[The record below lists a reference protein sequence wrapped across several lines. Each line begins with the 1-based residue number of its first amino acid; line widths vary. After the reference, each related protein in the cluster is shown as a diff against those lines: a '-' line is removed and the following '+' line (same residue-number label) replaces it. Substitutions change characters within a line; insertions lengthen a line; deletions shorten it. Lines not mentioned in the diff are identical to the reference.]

1 MKRRFNLTQLV
12 ILSFFFSL
20 LTIVSCTKEK
30 SQSGT
35 DNEQEIAASQV
46 SGESDAQAEIIFNGL
61 FDDAIGV
68 SDEVGMAGTGIF
80 GRVNACPTVIVIHL
94 TPPSVFPIKV
104 ILDFGVNG
112 CVGNDGHLR
121 KGKIITYY
129 TDRLI
134 HPGATAT
141 TTFDGFYVDSV
152 HVEGTH
158 KIKNTTNPLAT
169 TPAHPR
175 QFTVDVINAKLS
187 VPSGNFTEWNS
198 HKVITQFEGQGT
210 NDPRDDAFKVEGNA
224 YGKVKRGPLLV
235 IWESNI
241 IEPLIKRFNCRWIVK
256 GKIKTVRR
264 NLAVN
269 SPWIAILDFGNGN
282 CDNQAIL
289 TINGVPHQITLP

>member
-1 MKRRFNLTQLV
+1 MKYRFNPLQLV
-12 ILSFFFSL
+12 ILSLFFGL
-20 LTIVSCTKEK
+20 LMIVSCTKER
-30 SQSGT
+30 SQSGS
-35 DNEQEIAASQV
+35 DDEQEITASQV
-46 SGESDAQAEIIFNGL
+46 SGESDAEAEIIFNGI
-61 FDDAIGV
+61 FDDAMGV

-80 GRVNACPTVIVIHL
+80 GRVNACPTVTVVHL
-94 TPPSVFPIKV
+94 NPPSVFPIKV
-104 ILDFGVNG
+104 ILDFGPNG

-121 KGKIITYY
+121 KGKIIIVY
-129 TDRLI
+129 TNRLVY
-134 HPGATAT
+134 PGASAT
-141 TTFDGFYVDSV
+141 TVFEGFYFDSV

-158 KIKNTTNPLAT
+158 KITNTTNPVNT

-187 VPSGNFTEWNS
+187 FPNGNFTEWNS

-210 NDPRDDAFKVEGNA
+210 NDPRDDQFKVEGSA
-224 YGKVKRGPLLV
+224 YGKVKRGALLV
-235 IWESNI
+235 VWESNI

-256 GKIKTVRR
+256 GKIKTIRR

-269 SPWIAILDFGNGN
+269 SPWVAVLDFGNGT

>member
-1 MKRRFNLTQLV
+1 MKYRFNLLQLV
-12 ILSFFFSL
+12 TLSFFFSL
-20 LTIVSCTKEK
+20 LLIVSCTRDT
-30 SQSGT
+30 SQSGS
-35 DNEQEIAASQV
+35 DNEQEVTASSV
-46 SGESDAQAEIIFNGL
+46 SGESDAQAEIVFNGL
-61 FDDAIGV
+61 FDDAMGV

-80 GRVNACPTVIVIHL
+80 GRGNACPTVTVIHL

-104 ILDFGVNG
+104 ILDFGPNG

-134 HPGATAT
+134 HPGATAR

-158 KIKNTTNPLAT
+158 KITNTTNPVNT

-175 QFTVDVINAKLS
+175 QFTADVINGKLS
-187 VPSGNFTEWNS
+187 VPNGNFTEWNS

-210 NDPRDDAFKVEGNA
+210 NDPRDDQFKVEGNA
-224 YGKVKRGPLLV
+224 HGKVKRGQLIV
-235 IWESNI
+235 VWESNI

-256 GKIKTVRR
+256 GKVKTVRL
-264 NLAVN
+264 NLSVS
-269 SPWIAILDFGNGN
+269 SPWVAVLDFGNGV
-282 CDNQAIL
+282 CDNQAVL